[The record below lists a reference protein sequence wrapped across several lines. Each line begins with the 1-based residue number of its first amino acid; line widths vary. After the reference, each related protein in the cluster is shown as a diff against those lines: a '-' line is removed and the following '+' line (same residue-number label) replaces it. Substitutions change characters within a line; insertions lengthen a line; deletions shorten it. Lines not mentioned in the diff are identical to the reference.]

1 LGSPFSVG
9 PKWICRSAEKIF
21 APQADSRKFPTKQLA
36 QDAGRIGW
44 GTWTYQLKDTY
55 NDFNGLSRSASKKVD
70 QSGSPFWGAFGDA
83 NVAMIEVMRSSL
95 NRVDFS
101 QILGGVELEGSSER

>member
-1 LGSPFSVG
+1 M
-9 PKWICRSAEKIF
+9 
-21 APQADSRKFPTKQLA
+21 
-36 QDAGRIGW
+36 
-44 GTWTYQLKDTY
+44 
-55 NDFNGLSRSASKKVD
+55 D